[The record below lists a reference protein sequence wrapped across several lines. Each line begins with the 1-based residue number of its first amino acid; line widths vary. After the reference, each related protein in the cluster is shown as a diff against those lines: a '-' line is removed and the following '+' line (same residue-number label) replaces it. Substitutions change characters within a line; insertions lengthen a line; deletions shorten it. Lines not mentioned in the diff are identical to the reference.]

1 MSKHGDLFVVS
12 AVVIHVVSGPRLSR
26 FLMGGWDDWWDEDP
40 KIAIAFVPKSSWC
53 LIAILYPKNQ
63 EKEKHGK
70 TYLIASARSSVD
82 SVDVSLKQLWD
93 PKGWSDL
100 VFGKFGSYWFVAVN
114 RMLKNKTFAATNG
127 KAPTLWTTV
136 FGNMFR
142 LLIRNL
148 KNTHIFTRNFEPPA
162 ENFSP
167 PGCSLEECTD
177 DGVKTTM
184 IWRYFV
190 GNRWWYLANN
200 MATVFPTGL
209 YNI

>member
-1 MSKHGDLFVVS
+1 MLFR
-12 AVVIHVVSGPRLSR
+12 AHDYPD
-26 FLMGGWDDWWDEDP
+26 FWWVDGMIDGIRTP
-40 KIAIAFVPKSSWC
+40 KAIAFAPKSSWC
-53 LIAILYPKNQ
+53 LIAILYPKNR
-63 EKEKHGK
+63 KKKHGK
-70 TYLIASARSSVD
+70 TYLIASARSPVD

-114 RMLKNKTFAATNG
+114 RMLNNKTFAATNG
-127 KAPTLWTTV
+127 KAPTHWTTV

-167 PGCSLEECTD
+167 PGCSFEECTD
-177 DGVKTTM
+177 DGVKQP
-184 IWRYFV
+184 
-190 GNRWWYLANN
+190 WYGDILLEIID
-200 MATVFPTGL
+200 G
-209 YNI
+209 I